1 LKGEK
6 VVSYPSILGTPL
18 SIGAKTI
25 KNRIVMPAMGTG
37 LASAQ
42 GEVTPALL
50 RYYEERAR
58 GGAGAIVV
66 EIACVDSP
74 EGKGSLTQL
83 CIDHPEL
90 LPGLAELAEIIKAYD
105 CLAMIQLHHAGR
117 QTAPAVTGRQPVAPS
132 PKACRFMR
140 AEPRQLSREEIAS
153 IRNRFVQA
161 AVMAEQAG
169 FDGVELHAAHGYLLS
184 QFLSPY
190 TNLREDEYGGSLEN
204 RFRLLREIMEGI
216 KTYTSRLILGV
227 RFNLTDF
234 VKGGISLDEGLEIA
248 QLLEQNGADLLNAS
262 CGIYE
267 SGQTS
272 IETGSFQEGWRM
284 DMIRQAKQRV
294 SIPVIGG
301 GVIRQPEMAA
311 RLIEEGYIDL
321 VWIGRGM
328 LADPDWANKALKGCA
343 ERIRPCITCNT
354 CFASIIQGHHIRCA
368 VNPQTGREERL
379 LRPASAYHKT
389 VLVAG
394 GGPAGM
400 QAALAFAQLGS
411 SVVLAE
417 AGSCLGGQMIVAQ
430 KPPGK
435 HAIARLRQYLI
446 NEVKAS
452 SIQVR
457 LNTQVTSQLL
467 AEIKPDVLV
476 IASGSKP
483 VIPDYPGI
491 KSFYSAAEILDNDP
505 GWEGQHIIIVGG
517 GSTGCEAADFL
528 SERNQVTIVEKGK
541 VIAPDMENM
550 SRLEL
555 LARLK
560 QKKVKIFKR
569 TELETADNEKV
580 SLRSADNNETTVC
593 AYDHVLFAIG
603 NRPVLPEL
611 DPQSLPDQVFVI
623 GDAKQARGFS
633 QAFFEA
639 QMLPYRLIRG

>member
-1 LKGEK
+1 M
-6 VVSYPSILGTPL
+6 SYPSVLGTPL
-18 SIGAKTI
+18 SLGARTV

-74 EGKGSLTQL
+74 EGKASPTQL
-83 CIDHPEL
+83 CIDRPEL
-90 LPGLAELAEIIKAYD
+90 LPGLAELAETIKAYD
-105 CLAMIQLHHAGR
+105 CLAVIQLHHAGR

-132 PKACRFMR
+132 TKACRFMR
-140 AEPRQLSREEIAS
+140 AEPRQLSREEIVS
-153 IRNRFVQA
+153 IRYRFIQA
-161 AVMAEQAG
+161 AVMAERAG

-204 RFRLLREIMEGI
+204 RFRLLKEIMEGI
-216 KTYTSRLILGV
+216 KTYTSSLILGV
-227 RFNLTDF
+227 RFNLSDF
-234 VKGGISLDEGLEIA
+234 VQGGISLEEGLELA
-248 QLLEQNGADLLNAS
+248 RLLEQNGADLLNAS

-272 IETGSFQEGWRM
+272 IETGSFPEGWRM
-284 DMIRQAKQRV
+284 DMIRQAKQKV
-294 SIPVIGG
+294 SIPVMGG

-311 RLIEEGYIDL
+311 RYIEKGYMDL

-328 LADPDWANKALKGCA
+328 LADPDWASKALKGQA
-343 ERIRPCITCNT
+343 DKIRPCITCNT

-368 VNPQTGREERL
+368 VNPQTGREERM
-379 LRPASAYHKT
+379 LRPVLPYDKT

-400 QAALAFAQLGS
+400 QAALTFARLGS
-411 SVVLAE
+411 RVVLAE
-417 AGSCLGGQMIVAQ
+417 AGSKLGGQMTAAQ
-430 KPPGK
+430 MPPGK
-435 HAIARLRQYLI
+435 SAIARLQQYLI
-446 NEVKAS
+446 NEVEAS

-457 LNTQVTSQLL
+457 LNTPVTSQLL
-467 AEIKPDVLV
+467 DEVKPDVLV

-483 VIPDYPGI
+483 IIPSCPGI
-491 KSFYSAAEILDNDP
+491 KSFYSAAEILEKDP
-505 GWEGQHIIIVGG
+505 GWENQRIIIVGG
-517 GSTGCEAADFL
+517 GSTGCEAADYL
-528 SERNQVTIVEKGK
+528 ADKNQVTLVEKGK
-541 VIAPDMENM
+541 VLAAGMENM

-560 QKKVKIFKR
+560 QKKVQIFKM
-569 TELETADNEKV
+569 TALESSDDEKV
-580 SLRSADNNETTVC
+580 ILHCADKNETISC
-593 AYDHVLFAIG
+593 AYDHVLFAVG

-611 DPQSLPDQVFVI
+611 DPQCIPDQVFVI
-623 GDAKQARGFS
+623 GDARHARGFS
-633 QAFFEA
+633 EAFFEA
-639 QMLPYRLIRG
+639 QMLPYRLNRGGRTN

>member
-1 LKGEK
+1 M
-6 VVSYPSILGTPL
+6 SYANVLGKPL
-18 SIGAKTI
+18 FLGAKRI

-83 CIDHPEL
+83 CIDRQEL
-90 LPGLAELAEIIKAYD
+90 LPGLAELAETIKAYD

-117 QTAPAVTGRQPVAPS
+117 QTSPLVTGRQPVAPS

-140 AEPRQLSREEIAS
+140 AEPRQLSREEIAA
-153 IRNRFVQA
+153 IRNRFIQA
-161 AVMAEQAG
+161 AVIAEQAG
-169 FDGVELHAAHGYLLS
+169 FDGVELHAAHGYLLN

-204 RFRLLREIMEGI
+204 RFRLLKEIMEGI

-227 RFNLTDF
+227 RFNLADF
-234 VKGGISLDEGLEIA
+234 VKGGIELEEGLEMARLI
-248 QLLEQNGADLLNAS
+248 EESGADLLNAS

-272 IETGSFQEGWRM
+272 IETGSFPEGWRM
-284 DMIRQAKQRV
+284 DMIRQAKGRV
-294 SIPVIGG
+294 SIPVMGG
-301 GVIRQPEMAA
+301 GVVRRPEMAA
-311 RLIEEGYIDL
+311 RFIEEGYIDL
-321 VWIGRGM
+321 VWVGRGM
-328 LADPDWANKALKGCA
+328 LADPDWANKALRGQGEK
-343 ERIRPCITCNT
+343 IRPCITCNT

-368 VNPQTGREERL
+368 VNPVTGREERL
-379 LRPASAYHKT
+379 LRPTETYSKT

-400 QAALAFAQLGS
+400 QAALSLARAGS
-411 SVVLAE
+411 NVVLAE
-417 AGSCLGGQMIVAQ
+417 AGSFLGGQMTAAQ

-435 HAIARLRQYLI
+435 SAIARLQQYLI
-446 NEVKAS
+446 TEVESS

-457 LNTQVTSQLL
+457 LNTPVTSQLL

-476 IASGSKP
+476 IAAGSKP
-483 VIPDYPGI
+483 FIPDYPGI
-491 KSFYSAAEILDNDP
+491 KSIYSAAEILANDP
-505 GWEGQHIIIVGG
+505 GWENQQVIIVGG

-528 SERNQVTIVEKGK
+528 AEKNQVTIVEKTK
-541 VIAPDMENM
+541 VLAADMENM

-560 QKKVKIFKR
+560 QKQVKFLKMTVLEGADDTKV
-569 TELETADNEKV
+569 V
-580 SLRSADNNETTVC
+580 LRSADRNETIELP
-593 AYDHVLFAIG
+593 YDHVLFAVG

-611 DPQSLPDQVFVI
+611 DPDTLPDQVFVI
-623 GDAKQARGFS
+623 GDAQQPRGFS

-639 QMLPYRLIRG
+639 QMLPYRLSRC

>member
-1 LKGEK
+1 M
-6 VVSYPSILGTPL
+6 SYPSILGTPL
-18 SIGAKTI
+18 SLGAKTV

-42 GEVTPALL
+42 GEVTSALL

-58 GGAGAIVV
+58 GGAGAVVV
-66 EIACVDSP
+66 ELACVDSP
-74 EGKGSLTQL
+74 EGKASLTQL
-83 CIDHPEL
+83 CIDRPEL
-90 LPGLAELAEIIKAYD
+90 LPGLAELAETIKSYD

-153 IRNRFVQA
+153 IRHHFVKA
-161 AVMAEQAG
+161 AIMAQQAG

-204 RFRLLREIMEGI
+204 RFRLLKEIMEGI
-216 KTYTSRLILGV
+216 KTYTSNLILGV
-227 RFNLTDF
+227 RFNLSDF
-234 VKGGISLDEGLEIA
+234 VEGGINLDEGLEIA
-248 QLLEQNGADLLNAS
+248 QLLEQNGADILNAS

-311 RLIEEGYIDL
+311 RLIEEGCIDL

-328 LADPDWANKALKGCA
+328 LADPDWAAKALQGYA
-343 ERIRPCITCNT
+343 EKIRPCITCNT
-354 CFASIIQGHHIRCA
+354 CFATINQGHHIRCA

-379 LRPASAYHKT
+379 LRPTLPYDKA

-400 QAALAFAQLGS
+400 QAALTFARLGS
-411 SVVLAE
+411 SVVLVE
-417 AGSCLGGQMIVAQ
+417 AGSCLGGQMTAAQ
-430 KPPGK
+430 KAPGK
-435 HAIARLRQYLI
+435 SAIARLQQYLI
-446 NEVKAS
+446 NEVES
-452 SIQVR
+452 SPIRVR
-457 LNTQVTSQLL
+457 LNTEVTSQLL
-467 AEIKPDVLV
+467 DEIKPYVLV

-483 VIPDYPGI
+483 IIPDYPGI
-491 KSFYSAAEILDNDP
+491 KSSYSAAEILDNDP
-505 GWEGQHIIIVGG
+505 GWENQQIIIVGG
-517 GSTGCEAADFL
+517 GSTGCEAAAVL
-528 SERNQVTIVEKGK
+528 SEKNQVTVVEKGK
-541 VIAPDMENM
+541 VIASGMENM

-560 QKKVKIFKR
+560 QKKVRILKM
-569 TELETADNEKV
+569 TVLESADNEKV
-580 SLRSADNNETTVC
+580 ILHSADTNETTAC

-611 DPQSLPDQVFVI
+611 DPRYLPEQVFVI

-633 QAFFEA
+633 QALYEA
-639 QMLPYRLIRG
+639 QMLPYRLSRG